1 MHSTPT
7 HRSAKFEGIDGGR
20 SPAPITGRRRF
31 GVRQAKQLAGAV
43 ALASTCVFPD
53 VAFALRPY
61 KSTDADVVRAREFE
75 LEVGLLIVE
84 RMSHESTYVAPSI
97 VLNYGLSDRLELV
110 GEFDL
115 EKSADESWEI
125 AEPGLFVKLLLAE
138 GALQGRTGVSFA
150 LEAGALLPLNS
161 ADEDRLG
168 GKALFIASGNLE
180 GIAIHANLGGGI
192 DRAGDRFW
200 TWGVIGELPMSSALT
215 LATEIAGEHADGAS
229 PERSVLMG
237 VIYQP
242 EGSSIQ
248 LDVAAR
254 HGLTSASA
262 DWTITLGLTA
272 GF

>member
-1 MHSTPT
+1 MRNIFSQ
-7 HRSAKFEGIDGGR
+7 RSAKFEAIDGSR
-20 SPAPITGRRRF
+20 SPAAITRRRRD
-31 GVRQAKQLAGAV
+31 GVVQARQLAGAV
-43 ALASTCVFPD
+43 VLASTCVFPNE
-53 VAFALRPY
+53 ALAKRPY

-75 LEVGLLIVE
+75 LEVGLLTVE
-84 RMSHESTYVAPSI
+84 RMSHESTYIAPSI

-125 AEPGLFVKLLLAE
+125 AEPGLFLKWLLAE

-150 LEAGALLPLNS
+150 LEAGALLPLSS
-161 ADEDRLG
+161 ADDRLG
-168 GKALFIASGNLE
+168 GEALFIASGNLE
-180 GIAIHANLGGGI
+180 GIAIHANLGGGV

-215 LATEIAGEHADGAS
+215 LATEIAGEHADGES

-242 EGSSIQ
+242 EGSSIL

-262 DWTITLGLTA
+262 DWEITLGLTA
-272 GF
+272 NF